1 MLLLETIFPLAS
13 FLIAAFAF
21 GFGAAKLFKKKKPLY
36 LQLLVCAAGCFA
48 LQQLSYVVN
57 LWCYVSEA
65 VSIGMFGIFG
75 CNFFLLS
82 ANFGTLDK
90 IVDDGKGSG
99 KARVYAVIAPLV
111 MAGLTAA
118 AFFSWKDQNM
128 FCAVM
133 WLVMLL
139 PALPA
144 SYFNLKHILLP
155 MDPFEF
161 LRATKPCN
169 IAALIF
175 YILTAVYVICSAMAG
190 SILTGILSVLMSVS
204 VLALTLCAGKGASK
218 WGI

>member
-1 MLLLETIFPLAS
+1 MQDLYFALAS

-21 GFGAAKLFKKKKPLY
+21 GFGARKLFKKKKPMY
-36 LQLLVCAAGCFA
+36 LQILVCAAGCFA
-48 LQQLSYVVN
+48 IQQLSYVVN
-57 LWCYVSEA
+57 IWCDVTAA

-90 IVDDGKGSG
+90 IVDDGRGSG
-99 KARVYAVIAPLV
+99 KARAISVIAPII
-111 MAGLTAA
+111 MAVLAA
-118 AFFSWKDQNM
+118 VAFLSWKDKDM
-128 FCAVM
+128 LCAVM
-133 WLVMLL
+133 WLVMLI

-155 MDPFEF
+155 MDPFAF

-169 IAALIF
+169 IAALAF
-175 YILTAVYVICSAMAG
+175 YVLTAAYAICSADIE
-190 SILTGILSVLMSVS
+190 SSVSGILSLLMSLS
-204 VLALTLCAGKGASK
+204 VLALSLCAVKGAEK

>member
-1 MLLLETIFPLAS
+1 MENIIFGLVS
-13 FLIAAFAF
+13 FLVAAFAF
-21 GFGAAKLFKKKKPLY
+21 GFGAAKLFKKRKPMY

-48 LQQLSYVVN
+48 IQQLSYVVN
-57 LWCYVSEA
+57 IWCYVTAA

-90 IVDDGKGSG
+90 IVDDGKGSS
-99 KARVYAVIAPLV
+99 KARIISIIAPV
-111 MAGLTAA
+111 IMMALDVV
-118 AFFSWKDQNM
+118 AFLSWKDKDM

-133 WLVMLL
+133 WLVMLI

-155 MDPFEF
+155 VDPFEF
-161 LRATKPCN
+161 LRATRPCN
-169 IAALIF
+169 IAALVF
-175 YILTAVYVICSAMAG
+175 YIITVAYVICSASTD
-190 SILTGILSVLMSVS
+190 SIISGILSIMMSFS
-204 VLALTLCAGKGASK
+204 VLALSLCAVKGAKK

>member
-1 MLLLETIFPLAS
+1 MQNIIFALAS

-21 GFGAAKLFKKKKPLY
+21 GFGAFRLFKKKKPMY
-36 LQLLVCAAGCFA
+36 LQILVCAAGCFMI
-48 LQQLSYVVN
+48 QQLSYVVN
-57 LWCYVSEA
+57 IWCNVTAA

-90 IVDDGKGSG
+90 IVDDGRGSG
-99 KARVYAVIAPLV
+99 KARAGAVIAPV
-111 MAGLTAA
+111 IMAVLAVIAFLT
-118 AFFSWKDQNM
+118 WKDNDM

-133 WLVMLL
+133 WLIMLI

-161 LRATKPCN
+161 LGATKLCN
-169 IAALIF
+169 ISALVF
-175 YILTAVYVICSAMAG
+175 YIITAAYIICSAITNNTVSG
-190 SILTGILSVLMSVS
+190 VVSVLMSVS
-204 VLALTLCAGKGASK
+204 VLALSLSAVRGSEK

>member
-1 MLLLETIFPLAS
+1 MQNIIFALVS

-21 GFGAAKLFKKKKPLY
+21 GLGAAMLFKKKKPMY

-48 LQQLSYVVN
+48 LQQLSYVIN
-57 LWCYVSEA
+57 IWCDVTAA
-65 VSIGMFGIFG
+65 VSIGMLGIFG

-90 IVDDGKGSG
+90 VVDDGKGSG
-99 KARVYAVIAPLV
+99 KARTISIIAPV
-111 MAGLTAA
+111 IMAVLAAA
-118 AFFSWKDQNM
+118 AFLSWKDKDM

-133 WLVMLL
+133 WLVMLV

-169 IAALIF
+169 VSALVFYLITAA
-175 YILTAVYVICSAMAG
+175 YVICSSSG
-190 SILTGILSVLMSVS
+190 GELLCGILSALMSLS
-204 VLALTLCAGKGASK
+204 VLGLTLCAIKGAK
-218 WGI
+218 EWGI

>member
-1 MLLLETIFPLAS
+1 MQNIIFGLVS

-21 GFGAAKLFKKKKPLY
+21 GYGADKLFKKKKPMY
-36 LQLLVCAAGCFA
+36 LQILVCAAGCFA
-48 LQQLSYVVN
+48 IQQLSYVVN
-57 LWCYVSEA
+57 LWCDVTAA
-65 VSIGMFGIFG
+65 VSIGMLGIFG

-90 IVDDGKGSG
+90 IVDDGSGSG
-99 KARVYAVIAPLV
+99 KARAGAVIAPVV
-111 MAGLTAA
+111 MAALAVS
-118 AFFSWKDQNM
+118 AFLAWKDRDL

-161 LRATKPCN
+161 LRATRPCN
-169 IAALIF
+169 IAALAF
-175 YILTAVYVICSAMAG
+175 YLVTSAYVICSASAG
-190 SILTGILSVLMSVS
+190 STVSGILSVLMSAAAM
-204 VLALTLCAGKGASK
+204 ALSLSAVWGSKK